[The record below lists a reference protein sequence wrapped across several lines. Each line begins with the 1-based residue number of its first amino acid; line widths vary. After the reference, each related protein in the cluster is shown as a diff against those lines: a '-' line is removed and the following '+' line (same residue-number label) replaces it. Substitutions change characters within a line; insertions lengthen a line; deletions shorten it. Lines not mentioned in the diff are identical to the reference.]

1 MIHDMEPVRTPGGH
15 PPSRRAALGLL
26 ALATLCF
33 AGPQKRKS
41 PPPPPAVHIVELA
54 AHRSDGLVTIDGR
67 LRSLAARPLEGLELV
82 LEFETTDGKVITRQR
97 GAIEPDPLPPGEE
110 AEFRWQMR
118 DHVRAVSFRIHAVER
133 AGREVIVRN
142 AGPHYIE

>member
-1 MIHDMEPVRTPGGH
+1 MIHDMEPMRTPGGH
-15 PPSRRAALGLL
+15 PPSRRAILWLP
-26 ALATLCF
+26 ALATFCS
-33 AGPQKRKS
+33 AQPQKRKS
-41 PPPPPAVHIVELA
+41 PPPPAVQIIELA
-54 AHRSDGLVTIDGR
+54 AHRSQGLVTIDGR

-97 GAIEPDPLPPGEE
+97 GAIEPDPLPPGED

-118 DHVRAVSFRIHAVER
+118 DHVRAVSFRILAAER

-142 AGPHYIE
+142 AGPHYID

>member
-1 MIHDMEPVRTPGGH
+1 MERVRTTGGH
-15 PPSRRAALGLL
+15 PPSRRAAFGLL
-26 ALATLCF
+26 ALATLCC
-33 AGPQKRKS
+33 AEPQKRKS
-41 PPPPPAVHIVELA
+41 PPPAVQILELA
-54 AHRSDGLVTIDGR
+54 AHRSEGLVTIDGR

-82 LEFETTDGKVITRQR
+82 LEFATTDGRIITRQR
-97 GAIEPDPLPPGEE
+97 GAIEPDPLPPGAE

>member
-1 MIHDMEPVRTPGGH
+1 MEPVRTPGGH
-15 PPSRRAALGLL
+15 PPRRRAALWLA

-33 AGPQKRKS
+33 AEPQKRKS
-41 PPPPPAVHIVELA
+41 PPPPPAVQILQLA
-54 AHRSDGLVTIDGR
+54 AHRSEGLVTIDGR